1 MSYLILNFTN
11 DIFKISSIMNFG
23 DLNEKMLEMYIKAFS
38 NAIKDE
44 IENDRPDI
52 IHGQHVWILPS
63 LATGYNIPLILTAH
77 GTDLMDF
84 DKWPQ
89 LRKYAIK
96 AMDECFAVISIS
108 KDNCALIEERFPDDK
123 DKIVMMRNGYDPSI
137 FYPEEADKDEVLR
150 SYNIDKSD
158 YEGKKIVSFAGK
170 LIGFKGVDILLEAIK
185 IYEDKKPESVTIIAG
200 DGEERDN
207 LHNQAERLNLKTV
220 RFLGNVNQQQ
230 LRKIYNIADVNLVP
244 SRREPFGLVAIEAMA
259 CGTPVIASNQG
270 GLPDFVNGSVGGLVK
285 PEDPENLAD
294 KIIEVL
300 KKTGDDSWRKQIADY
315 ARKHY
320 AQDMIIK
327 ELDDLY
333 NEALK

>member
-1 MSYLILNFTN
+1 M
-11 DIFKISSIMNFG
+11 KRCW
-23 DLNEKMLEMYIKAFS
+23 KCIKAFS

-170 LIGFKGVDILLEAIK
+170 LI
-185 IYEDKKPESVTIIAG
+185 EDAG
-200 DGEERDN
+200 
-207 LHNQAERLNLKTV
+207 
-220 RFLGNVNQQQ
+220 
-230 LRKIYNIADVNLVP
+230 LRGY
-244 SRREPFGLVAIEAMA
+244 
-259 CGTPVIASNQG
+259 
-270 GLPDFVNGSVGGLVK
+270 SVGGAVFCLVLFIFRA
-285 PEDPENLAD
+285 PGVWP
-294 KIIEVL
+294 
-300 KKTGDDSWRKQIADY
+300 S
-315 ARKHY
+315 
-320 AQDMIIK
+320 
-327 ELDDLY
+327 
-333 NEALK
+333 